1 MKRSLFI
8 AAILSLAAFS
18 CQESVDPVKLKE
30 QVLASREF
38 AAFVEAYENRGA
50 DLMNEKKEES
60 QKLLQELE
68 NLSPE
73 EKKARREK
81 AEAARQAEAEKE
93 RQNRRLMEERNHRIK
108 ILLAGEKKLSKTEFE
123 AAVREIDTELSI
135 SPEVAM
141 PARTRRM
148 KEAMASLLDKFPGIR
163 EQGADFIKDCLSDYK
178 AQQGK

>member
-8 AAILSLAAFS
+8 VAILSLAAFS
-18 CQESVDPVKLKE
+18 CQESVDPGKLKE

-38 AAFVEAYENRGA
+38 AAFVEAYENRGT
-50 DLMNEKKEES
+50 DLMNERKEEN
-60 QKLLQELE
+60 QKMMQELE

-81 AEAARQAEAEKE
+81 AEEARKAEEEKE
-93 RQNRRLMEERNHRIK
+93 KQNRRMMEERNHRIK

-123 AAVREIDTELSI
+123 EAVREIDIELGI

-141 PARTRRM
+141 PARTSKM
-148 KEAMASLLDKFPGIR
+148 KEAMAALLEKFPAIR
-163 EQGADFIKDCLSDYK
+163 DQGADFIKDCLSDYK